1 MLPDAI
7 QGLPRSTAQGGL
19 CSAPGLGVA
28 PRQLVWGDV
37 NPSWMCSLG
46 GHMRVLEALVLGVE
60 MGTGRGAEQAVG
72 QGQVWGWERR
82 LSQIDQKCLPC
93 PPSLRLQGGEL
104 FGDKEIPLGST
115 TPELEQGLLL
125 SRALFLN
132 FSTKSPPCLP
142 SPQHP
147 SWSPC
152 F

>member
-1 MLPDAI
+1 MLPDAV
-7 QGLPRSTAQGGL
+7 QGLPRSMAHGGL

-82 LSQIDQKCLPC
+82 LSQIQI
-93 PPSLRLQGGEL
+93 SRR
-104 FGDKEIPLGST
+104 LGSLNPHRPS
-115 TPELEQGLLL
+115 TP
-125 SRALFLN
+125 SRGIFV
-132 FSTKSPPCLP
+132 KVGG
-142 SPQHP
+142 
-147 SWSPC
+147 
-152 F
+152 